1 MPVAAPPESPKA
13 KHAARRP
20 SVTFTLVGLDAATP
34 QRHWNRRPS
43 DNQPAPPGI
52 ARLASNRHSR
62 EKALVR
68 GRCYSHWSHVGEI
81 YQFTLALLPPNV
93 LLREHSGAACRYFL
107 IKRPVWGMASKRTI
121 LIVDD
126 DAELRD
132 ALVEQLALHEEFDAL
147 AVDSGTKGVQAAKNG
162 QVDLVIMDVGL
173 PDVDGREAVRILRK
187 NGFKAPII
195 MLTGHDTD
203 SDTILGLE
211 SGANDYIAK
220 PFRFAVLLARIR
232 AQLRQHEA
240 SEDAVFAI
248 GPYTF
253 RPSSKLLLSPKGSKV
268 RLTEKET
275 AILRYLYRAG
285 QKPVSRETLLQEV
298 WGYNSGVTTHTLET
312 HIYRL
317 RQKVEKDAAAPAI
330 LVTEAGGYKLVP

>member
-1 MPVAAPPESPKA
+1 M
-13 KHAARRP
+13 
-20 SVTFTLVGLDAATP
+20 
-34 QRHWNRRPS
+34 
-43 DNQPAPPGI
+43 
-52 ARLASNRHSR
+52 SN
-62 EKALVR
+62 VR
-68 GRCYSHWSHVGEI
+68 
-81 YQFTLALLPPNV
+81 
-93 LLREHSGAACRYFL
+93 
-107 IKRPVWGMASKRTI
+107 KI

-126 DAELRD
+126 DVELSGT
-132 ALVEQLALHEEFDAL
+132 LVEQLALHEEFDAE
-147 AVDSGTKGVQAAKNG
+147 AVDTAAKGVQQARNG
-162 QVDLVIMDVGL
+162 HVDLVIMDVGL
-173 PDVDGREAVRILRK
+173 PDLDGREAVRILRK

-240 SEDAVFAI
+240 SEDAVFTI

-253 RPSSKLLLSPKGSKV
+253 RPSSKLLVNPKGNKV

-275 AILRYLYRAG
+275 AILRFLYRAG
-285 QKPVSRETLLQEV
+285 QKPVTRETLLQEV

-317 RQKVEKDAAAPAI
+317 RQKVERDATTPTI
-330 LVTEAGGYKLVP
+330 LVTETGGYKLVP